1 MDILGLDYQKK
12 LLVCHVIRK
21 ILTFHKLLLKQS
33 NVDVNVQNNEGNTAW
48 IGAIGNGYERIVK
61 MLLKRPDIN
70 VNLHDKQGGTVLTS
84 FTFFSK
90 FNSFQG
96 ASNPEKLMILMSN
109 LLCNNIDPIQQ
120 LRIIELLLK

>member
-1 MDILGLDYQKK
+1 M
-12 LLVCHVIRK
+12 
-21 ILTFHKLLLKQS
+21 LLKQS

-48 IGAIGNGYERIVK
+48 IGSIGNDYERIVK

-70 VNLHDKQGGTVLTS
+70 VNLHDKQGGTALTWSFSS